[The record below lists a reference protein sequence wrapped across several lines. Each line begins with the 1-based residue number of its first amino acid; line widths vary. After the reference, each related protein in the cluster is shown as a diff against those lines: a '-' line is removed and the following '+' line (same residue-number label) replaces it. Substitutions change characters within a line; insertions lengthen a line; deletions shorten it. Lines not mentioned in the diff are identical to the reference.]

1 MIEIFIPK
9 AYEIEGN
16 VGLTATVSSVQTY
29 KSAVLSDQELSLTE
43 SGFICA
49 YGVGN
54 NLLSGAVASSVLD
67 KTNAWIST
75 AGNRSTALLN
85 GQVIHLAPCERYE
98 FPPLANSA
106 WTPLEF
112 NKQVKY
118 SNNVSAAGEF
128 IGRSIVRT
136 GRSVKIEPLSITAP
150 VERMNELKLLA
161 DHMRQ
166 APFYVRMAAP
176 MGAVY
181 CVYGWTEKEPGI
193 SYSTDYSQVNFSF
206 EVHST
211 N

>member
-9 AYEIEGN
+9 AYSVVGDA
-16 VGLTATVSSVQTY
+16 GLTATISSAQTY
-29 KSAVLSDQELSLTE
+29 KSAELSSQNLSLTA
-43 SGFICA
+43 SGCICA

-67 KTNAWIST
+67 KTNAWISIN
-75 AGNRSTALLN
+75 GNQNSALLN

-98 FPPLANSA
+98 FPPLTNTE

-136 GRSVKIEPLSITAP
+136 GRSVKVEPLSITAP

-166 APFYVRMAAP
+166 APFYVRMMAP

-181 CVYGWTEKEPGI
+181 CVYGWTDKEPSI

-206 EVHST
+206 ELHST